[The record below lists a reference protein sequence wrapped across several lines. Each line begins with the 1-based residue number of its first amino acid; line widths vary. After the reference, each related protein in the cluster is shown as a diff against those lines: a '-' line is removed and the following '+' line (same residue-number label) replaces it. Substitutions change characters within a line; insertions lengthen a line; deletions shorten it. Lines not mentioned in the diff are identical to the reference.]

1 MATRAAPLS
10 DSRVRPTSFFS
21 AVRESLSSGSRR
33 EESIC
38 RVSIASFDLCFND
51 LKRLRLQLHGVK
63 PLLKSIT
70 HDLDYNASFS
80 SQGFDVTRCN
90 QNFQLLDSSLL
101 IRFRDTNSLD
111 EVTEPVKPNVVFERG
126 LEGLL
131 DNSIFQFLNKATD
144 LIDEDGSLVRP
155 CHAQIPEEA
164 RELEKQLRQIT

>member
-1 MATRAAPLS
+1 MANS
-10 DSRVRPTSFFS
+10 SIFFS
-21 AVRESLSSGSRR
+21 DFKSGRCSSTVQVCFLQIAPVLGDHDGSHH
-33 EESIC
+33 EC
-38 RVSIASFDLCFND
+38 QPACYLHA
-51 LKRLRLQLHGVK
+51 KRLQ
-63 PLLKSIT
+63 S
-70 HDLDYNASFS
+70 
-80 SQGFDVTRCN
+80 FDVTRCN
-90 QNFQLLDSSLL
+90 QNFRLLDSSLL

-131 DNSIFQFLNKATD
+131 DNMISAFQDKATD

>member
-1 MATRAAPLS
+1 MANS
-10 DSRVRPTSFFS
+10 SIFFS
-21 AVRESLSSGSRR
+21 DFKSGRCSSTVQVCFLQIAPVLGDHDGSHH
-33 EESIC
+33 EC
-38 RVSIASFDLCFND
+38 QPACYLHA
-51 LKRLRLQLHGVK
+51 KRLQ
-63 PLLKSIT
+63 S
-70 HDLDYNASFS
+70 
-80 SQGFDVTRCN
+80 FDVTRCN
-90 QNFQLLDSSLL
+90 QNFRLLDSSLL

>member
-1 MATRAAPLS
+1 MALNPFLNPSPTIS
-10 DSRVRPTSFFS
+10 TTMRVFLRKGDHD
-21 AVRESLSSGSRR
+21 GSHH
-33 EESIC
+33 EC
-38 RVSIASFDLCFND
+38 QPACYL
-51 LKRLRLQLHGVK
+51 LTKRLQ
-63 PLLKSIT
+63 S
-70 HDLDYNASFS
+70 
-80 SQGFDVTRCN
+80 FDVTRCN

>member
-38 RVSIASFDLCFND
+38 DYDGSHHECQPACYLHT
-51 LKRLRLQLHGVK
+51 KRLQ
-63 PLLKSIT
+63 S
-70 HDLDYNASFS
+70 
-80 SQGFDVTRCN
+80 FDVTRCN